1 MTPLKFT
8 TTVSLAA
15 SGGSTIGGFGA
26 IATLTLGTIGGFG
39 AVVNLN
45 LGAIVKFGAVR
56 AILVI
61 LNLGMILFDAACA
74 IRVVFANTTA
84 ATTATAATIPTLF
97 QSSDATCTCW
107 NKEHGKEKSRCCS
120 DDLHDDV

>member
-1 MTPLKFT
+1 MIPLKFT
-8 TTVSLAA
+8 TSVSLAA

-45 LGAIVKFGAVR
+45 LGAIVKFGA
-56 AILVI
+56 ILVT
-61 LNLGMILFDAACA
+61 LNLGIILFDAACA
-74 IRVVFANTTA
+74 IRIVFANTTA
-84 ATTATAATIPTLF
+84 ATAATLF

>member
-1 MTPLKFT
+1 MIPLIFT

-26 IATLTLGTIGGFG
+26 IATITLGTIGGFG

-45 LGAIVKFGAVR
+45 LGAIVKFGA
-56 AILVI
+56 ILAT

-74 IRVVFANTTA
+74 IRIVFANTTT

-120 DDLHDDV
+120 DDLHDDLV